1 MQTQPHAAGAP
12 ASQHKRT
19 VTLSLAGAGT
29 RGENLDIAVPIPSGK
44 WLFETGKKAVGAAK
58 VAAKELAPVAAVV
71 ARGVARSA
79 DMAANQL
86 NQPNVR
92 VVHIQR

>member
-1 MQTQPHAAGAP
+1 
-12 ASQHKRT
+12 
-19 VTLSLAGAGT
+19 
-29 RGENLDIAVPIPSGK
+29 
-44 WLFETGKKAVGAAK
+44 